1 MKLDLGCGMR
11 KKTGFVGIDIS
22 KKGTQADIA
31 WDLEK
36 YPYPFKAASVDEIFC
51 SHYIEHVPNLMKFM
65 NELWRITVKGAQ
77 LEFIAPYYTSVRAT
91 QDPTHVRYISENSFF
106 YFDKAWR
113 KDNKLEHYPIQTN
126 FKLAAVDYHINVD
139 FKDLSDQDLLYA
151 SRHMWNVYDD
161 IHVILKK
168 P

>member
-11 KKTGFVGIDIS
+11 KKSGFVGIDIT
-22 KKGTQADIA
+22 KKGTQADVA

-36 YPYPFKAASVDEIFC
+36 FPYPFKSRSVSAIYC
-51 SHYIEHVPNLMKFM
+51 AHYIEHTRDLIAFM
-65 NELWRITVKGAQ
+65 NELWRITLTGSE

-91 QDPTHVRYISENSFF
+91 ADPTHTRFISENTF
-106 YFDKAWR
+106 YYYDKSWR
-113 KDNKLEHYPIQTN
+113 KENKLEHYPIKTN
-126 FKLAAVDYHINVD
+126 FKLVKIDYHIYPD
-139 FKDLSDQDLLYA
+139 FKDLSDEDLLYA